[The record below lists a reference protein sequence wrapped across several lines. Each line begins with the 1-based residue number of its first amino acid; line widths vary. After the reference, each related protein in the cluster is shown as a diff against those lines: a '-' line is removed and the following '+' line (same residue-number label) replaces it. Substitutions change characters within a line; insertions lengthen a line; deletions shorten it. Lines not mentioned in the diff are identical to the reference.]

1 MKRFLPYGRQDVG
14 GEETRRVR
22 DVLESDWLT
31 QGPKVPEFE
40 TALATFCGAAHA
52 VAVANGTLAL
62 YLACRAAGL
71 GPGDRFIVPP
81 ITFVATANAGVLCGA
96 EPVFVDIDPG
106 TLTLDADKVEAALL
120 ADPRIRVI
128 MPVHMGGRVA
138 DLPALKRLADR
149 HGAVIIE
156 DACHAIGTR
165 WQDEGGAW
173 HRVGDGSHGVMT
185 CFSFH
190 PVKSI
195 TTGEGGAIT
204 TNDPVL
210 AEKLAMLRTHG
221 ITREPS
227 RLERQ
232 DGPWYYEMHEL
243 GLNARLTDMQAAMGL
258 VQLQKLERLC
268 KRRQELVARYDR
280 AFERVPRLR
289 VQARPVPDGS
299 CWHLMIVRTEDR
311 DALYKVLASAQI
323 GSQVHYYPVH
333 LQPYYRRQFG
343 TGPGLCPAAETYY
356 TQALSLPLFPTMS
369 DADQTRVIKAVRR
382 FVAGPATVAVA
393 AGAGDSVWHDGP
405 DGQDDHD

>member
-14 GEETRRVR
+14 DEEMRRIREVI
-22 DVLESDWLT
+22 ESDWLT
-31 QGPKVPEFE
+31 QGPRVPEFE
-40 TALATFCGAAHA
+40 MALAASCGAAHA

-96 EPVFVDIDPG
+96 EPVFVDIDPE
-106 TLTLDADKVEAALL
+106 TLTLDAAKVEAALL
-120 ADPRIRVI
+120 ADPRIRAI
-128 MPVHMGGRVA
+128 MPVHLGGRVA
-138 DLPALKRLADR
+138 DLPALKLLADR

-173 HRVGDGSHGVMT
+173 HRVGDGSHGAMT

-204 TNDPVL
+204 TNDPAL
-210 AEKLAMLRTHG
+210 AARLAMLRTHG
-221 ITREPS
+221 ITREPAH
-227 RLERQ
+227 LERK

-243 GLNARLTDMQAAMGL
+243 GPNARLTDLQAAMGT

-268 KRRQELVARYDR
+268 KRRLELVKRYDN
-280 AFERVPRLR
+280 AFAQLPQLR
-289 VQARPVPDGS
+289 VQARPRPDAS
-299 CWHLMIVRTEDR
+299 CWHLMIVRTEER
-311 DALYKVLASAQI
+311 DALYRALASAQI

-333 LQPYYRRQFG
+333 LQPYYRKNFG
-343 TGPGLCPAAETYY
+343 TGPGMCPAAEAYY

-382 FVAGPATVAVA
+382 FFADRPAVA
-393 AGAGDSVWHDGP
+393 TTADAGAGDGHHGHD
-405 DGQDDHD
+405 